1 VRVTENS
8 YQSDPDAAPDSQF
21 LPGELRYLVAGNRG
35 RLLDPRRTP
44 VHVTAVSPETGFFE
58 VEIDAFEDAGAR
70 WLIPLESAAS
80 YQFACDSATVRGAGL
95 HELRDAV
102 ARCDVQITIAG
113 GRSARDYA
121 DRRLHDECGRA
132 RGWLAEHGA
141 PPAFD
146 PQPFIAE
153 CSGWV
158 AAQDWLAR
166 YLADRDLAGIEE
178 QVASA
183 YVSNPWAG
191 DVVLG
196 HLVVMAELGLG
207 TLTARAPR
215 DPGIFQGYWSR
226 SRRAEHI
233 LARMGFTRALW
244 GLADGEVPL
253 YRGMA
258 IHDRPDT
265 ADSAGRRSSPLISA
279 SFSRQIAESHFSA
292 ANAAAAALYRQRLV
306 PERLFMTFL
315 ETAAMNRQFL
325 EAEAVLLTGGGDLPA
340 AAAV

>member
-1 VRVTENS
+1 M
-8 YQSDPDAAPDSQF
+8 YQSDPDAAPDTQF
-21 LPGELRYLVAGNRG
+21 LAGELRHLVTGNRG

-80 YQFACDSATVRGAGL
+80 YQFAGGGATVSDAGL
-95 HELRDAV
+95 DDLRDAV
-102 ARCDVQITIAG
+102 ARCDVQITITG
-113 GRSARDYA
+113 GRSARDYSE
-121 DRRLHDECGRA
+121 RRLHDECARA
-132 RGWLAEHGA
+132 SGWLAEHGA

-146 PQPFIAE
+146 PQPYIAD

-158 AAQDWLAR
+158 AAQDWLAG
-166 YLADRDLAGIEE
+166 YLASRDLADIEE

-207 TLTARAPR
+207 TLTARQPR
-215 DPGIFQGYWSR
+215 DPGVFGGYWRR

-244 GLADGEVPL
+244 SLADGEVPL

-258 IHDRPDT
+258 MHDRPET
-265 ADSAGRRSSPLISA
+265 ADSAGRRSSPLVSA
-279 SFSRQIAESHFSA
+279 SFSRPIAESHFSA
-292 ANAAAAALYRQRLV
+292 PGAAAAALYRQRLV

-315 ETAAMNRQFL
+315 ETAAMNSQFL
-325 EAEAVLLTGGGDLPA
+325 EAEAVLLTGGGDFPA
-340 AAAV
+340 SAGG